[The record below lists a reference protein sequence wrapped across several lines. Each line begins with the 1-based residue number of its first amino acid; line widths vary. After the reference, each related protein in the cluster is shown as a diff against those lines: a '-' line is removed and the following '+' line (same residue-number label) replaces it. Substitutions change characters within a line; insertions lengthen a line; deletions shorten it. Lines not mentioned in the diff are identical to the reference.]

1 MTRAQ
6 GFFYKGA
13 VMTQVTRRRVLSLFL
28 LLFLASAGSAEAYLL
43 SSSQIT
49 RQMVKKLGR
58 PVTATLQQKE
68 LFFRRAQSETPDQ
81 ENLVFHEVVTLS
93 KPDRFHSVVTAGEK
107 RVEQYSTFDT
117 WFRVVDG
124 ELDPKGAE
132 RAADRY
138 RDPLQFRR
146 DSLMAQRL
154 TDAGVDLSVTS
165 LNRHAGRIAWVMGA
179 KSADTTVRPQ
189 FWVDK
194 ESFLPMRWILFDKK
208 SAQQVEI
215 WYHDWF
221 KQGKAMYPARIEFYA
236 DGRLFREI
244 HIEKVTAAKP
254 LDAKLFDPARYAEKK
269 DAPAK
274 EAPAAPEASEKQR
287 RMEELERILSNDPL
301 AF

>member
-1 MTRAQ
+1 
-6 GFFYKGA
+6 
-13 VMTQVTRRRVLSLFL
+13 MTQVTHRRVLSFVLLFL
-28 LLFLASAGSAEAYLL
+28 LACAGSAEAYLL

-49 RQMVKKLGR
+49 RQMVKKLGK

-68 LFFRRAQSETPDQ
+68 LFFRSAATEASEE
-81 ENLVFHEVVTLS
+81 ENLVFDEVVTLS
-93 KPDRFHSVVTAGEK
+93 VPDRFHSVVTAGQK
-107 RVEQYSTFDT
+107 KVEQFSTFDT

-124 ELDPKGAE
+124 VLDKGPE

-146 DSLMAQRL
+146 DSLMAKRL
-154 TDAGVDLSVTS
+154 TEAGVDLSVTS

-179 KSADTTVRPQ
+179 KSTDGSVRPQ

-194 ESFLPMRWILFDKK
+194 ESFLPMRWILFEKEG
-208 SAQQVEI
+208 AHRVEI

-244 HIEKVTAAKP
+244 RVKGVSAGKSMA
-254 LDAKLFDPARYAEKK
+254 AKLFEPARYAEKK
-269 DAPAK
+269 K
-274 EAPAAPEASEKQR
+274 ELPREETATPEATEKQR
-287 RMEELERILSNDPL
+287 QMEELERILSNDPL